1 MLKRLVLSSLMK
13 MFLEEDCW
21 SLFLKRGWMR
31 DQRDTLTDSD
41 IVELLLLLLTAQW
54 ILEMSAL
61 SRIRNNVVPV
71 LLSPTWLWLRPASK
85 KLLESLVT
93 TLSRSLLTVDMD

>member
-31 DQRDTLTDSD
+31 DQRDTLTGKYNH
-41 IVELLLLLLTAQW
+41 
-54 ILEMSAL
+54 LEIWKAEFD
-61 SRIRNNVVPV
+61 
-71 LLSPTWLWLRPASK
+71 WLHF
-85 KLLESLVT
+85 
-93 TLSRSLLTVDMD
+93 MGI